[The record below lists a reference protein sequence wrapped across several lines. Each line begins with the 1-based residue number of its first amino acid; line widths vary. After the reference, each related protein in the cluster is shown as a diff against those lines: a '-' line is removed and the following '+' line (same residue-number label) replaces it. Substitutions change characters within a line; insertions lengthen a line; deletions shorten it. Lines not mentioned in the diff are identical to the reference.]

1 MVVTLPPPD
10 PYEVALLEDP
20 LLEIE
25 LDFPV
30 PFELELLE
38 LLLPLPELP
47 FAPPPPLLPP
57 LPPPPP
63 PFRRNR
69 DLRFDEGS
77 LIKGTNIEEV

>member
-20 LLEIE
+20 LLLIE
-25 LDFPV
+25 LDFPL

-38 LLLPLPELP
+38 LLLPLPEPP
-47 FAPPPPLLPP
+47 FAPPLLPP

-77 LIKGTNIEEV
+77 LRKGTNIEGV

>member
-1 MVVTLPPPD
+1 MVATLPPPD

-20 LLEIE
+20 LLVIE

-30 PFELELLE
+30 PFEL
-38 LLLPLPELP
+38 PLPEPP
-47 FAPPPPLLPP
+47 FTPPPPLPR
-57 LPPPPP
+57 PPP

-69 DLRFDEGS
+69 ELRFDEGS